1 MTHDVTISPD
11 WKSFAQFSWNSESA
25 ALLRALGFQLESIPA
40 EGRPRTF
47 RGPGC
52 WATRHPGGT
61 VTIWRQ
67 PRLCEDNT
75 YDPLLHSRSQTVGP
89 SLRELENGTA
99 DQVVGDL
106 LLKLFHLPDGTP
118 SGLALRQWLRLWG
131 WIPPAKKASQSP
143 PNIL

>member
-11 WKSFAQFSWNSESA
+11 WKSFAQLPWTPESA
-25 ALLRALGFQLESIPA
+25 ALLRALGIQLDAIPP
-40 EGRPRTF
+40 EGRPLHF

-52 WATRHPGGT
+52 SATREPGDT

-67 PRLCEDNT
+67 PRLCEDT
-75 YDPLLHSRSQTVGP
+75 YDPLLLSRSQTVGP

-99 DQVVGDL
+99 DQAVGDQL
-106 LLKLFHLPDGTP
+106 VKLFRLPDGTP

-131 WIPPAKKASQSP
+131 WTPPAKKASQSL